1 MVTTPP
7 SSSTH
12 ETLASLVAEAG
23 PAALDAVVGA
33 LDSGELTLA
42 SSSVG
47 IARLRGVDRRNAEL
61 VARAFAAVASNADAS
76 AITLALRTARV
87 ATLRDAAQR
96 PQVEVV
102 WTGPEAGGPLVRPTR
117 AVIREMLQQ
126 VRAGGEVLLVGYSV
140 TADDGS
146 PTVEIIKLLADASR
160 DQAQIR
166 VVLHK
171 DTEEKNR
178 KNLLA
183 NWDAFAVKPTIY
195 TWEPPPGG
203 PYRKMHAKVLVVD
216 RVEVLVTSANLT
228 YHGLSENIE
237 LGLRVRGPQAAAIAQ
252 RFDHLI
258 AEDVLRVW
266 T

>member
-1 MVTTPP
+1 MT
-7 SSSTH
+7 
-12 ETLASLVAEAG
+12 
-23 PAALDAVVGA
+23 ALE
-33 LDSGELTLA
+33 SGELTLT

-61 VARAFAAVASNADAS
+61 VARAFAAVAPFAEAP
-76 AITLALRTARV
+76 AVTLALRSARV

-102 WTGPEAGGPLVRPTR
+102 WTGPEAGGPLVRPTG

-146 PTVEIIKLLADASR
+146 PTLEIIKLLADASR

-178 KNLLA
+178 QNLLA
-183 NWDAFAVKPTIY
+183 NWGAFAVKPTIY
-195 TWEPPPGG
+195 TWEPRLGG

-258 AEDVLRVW
+258 AEDVLKVW

>member
-1 MVTTPP
+1 MV
-7 SSSTH
+7 
-12 ETLASLVAEAG
+12 
-23 PAALDAVVGA
+23 AALE
-33 LDSGELTLA
+33 SGELTLA

-47 IARLRGVDRRNAEL
+47 IAGLRGVDRRNAEL
-61 VARAFAAVASNADAS
+61 VARAFAAVAASAEAS
-76 AITLALRTARV
+76 AIALSIRTARV
-87 ATLRDAAQR
+87 ARARDASQR

-102 WTGPEAGGPLVRPTR
+102 WTGPEAGGPLVRPTW

-195 TWEPPPGG
+195 TWEPPPGA
-203 PYRKMHAKVLVVD
+203 PYRKTHAKVLAVD

-258 AEDVLRVW
+258 AEGVLKLW